1 MRAKR
6 KYTDEQIVTILPEH
20 AGGVTAKEVIRSH
33 RFSLDTFCRW
43 KRSRLS
49 PTVRRVLRQSRP
61 MTGSS
66 HPRCWNP
73 HT

>member
-1 MRAKR
+1 MVLGSDGGMPLDFRQAKR

-43 KRSRLS
+43 K
-49 PTVRRVLRQSRP
+49 
-61 MTGSS
+61 GSS